1 MKTVLMM
8 TAGLI
13 FTAGSALAAITS
25 TDLVA
30 AYQAQGYTEIEVTTG
45 LTQIKVEA
53 VLNRTKVDATYD
65 ISSGVIL
72 RQEQERA
79 RRSYGTTL
87 VEVKIAAKDFLN
99 SHGEDGRGGADNVGD
114 DHGNHGYGQ
123 DDGAGHDA
131 NDDHGRNNGHDEN
144 GRDGSG
150 HDGSGHGGG
159 SDN

>member
-1 MKTVLMM
+1 M
-8 TAGLI
+8 
-13 FTAGSALAAITS
+13 AAITS

-30 AYQAQGYTEIEVTTG
+30 ACKAQGYTEIEVTTG

-53 VLNRTKVDATYD
+53 VLNRTKVDAIYD
-65 ISSGVIL
+65 IASGVIL
-72 RQEQERA
+72 RQEQEQA
-79 RRSYGTTL
+79 RRSDGTTL

-99 SHGEDGRGGADNVGD
+99 SHGEDGWGGADNVGD

-123 DDGAGHDA
+123 DDGAGNNA
-131 NDDHGRNNGHDEN
+131 NNDHVRNNGHDEN

-159 SDN
+159 SDD